1 MKTALIT
8 LFCLSLACAPMACNF
23 ASLSDPPK
31 MSKAETGSQNQG
43 RIHRRINQGAFQP
56 ISQAPR
62 HPHGG

>member
-8 LFCLSLACAPMACNF
+8 LFCLSLALAAGACNF

-31 MSKAETGSQNQG
+31 MSKAETQRNQG
-43 RIHRRINQGAFQP
+43 RIHRRINQGAFRP
-56 ISQAPR
+56 ISHAPR